1 MKGETRSLYV
11 DGKPNNVNLSVF
23 QEQNK
28 QIKKIA
34 LQVNGSNFC
43 SFGAVS
49 PHQHRHTRF
58 ACASSRR
65 QCHQGLLHT
74 HPGGKQ
80 FTEKQE
86 IAFLLLYLFILLI
99 LKAAKRGGLSNS
111 SVVIQ
116 KLSPLLWLG
125 TQSFQRPW
133 YWAPPSKAA
142 QASSLLLVASVTKGA
157 SRFKNRVS
165 HWLGFSNEAPNE
177 WK

>member
-1 MKGETRSLYV
+1 M
-11 DGKPNNVNLSVF
+11 
-23 QEQNK
+23 
-28 QIKKIA
+28 
-34 LQVNGSNFC
+34 NGSIFC
-43 SFGAVS
+43 SSGAVS

-65 QCHQGLLHT
+65 QCHQRLLHT
-74 HPGGKQ
+74 HPGGNH
-80 FTEKQE
+80 FTGRRE

-99 LKAAKRGGLSNS
+99 LKAAKRGGLSSS

-116 KLSPLLWLG
+116 TVDIPPQRRRRPLLWLG
-125 TQSFQRPW
+125 TQSFQSPW

-157 SRFKNRVS
+157 FRFKNRVS